1 MADGQKGINLTEL
14 IKNFEEND
22 ELTPGEKLG
31 IFVAMI
37 DHKIL
42 MQEMRT
48 NAMLVQT
55 GIQPPSPVMAF
66 AAAVLRIGRPEL
78 FVDEE
83 ENDGQPG
90 NGA

>member
-1 MADGQKGINLTEL
+1 MAEEKRGINLTEL
-14 IKNFEEND
+14 IKNFEAND

-37 DHKIL
+37 DHNIL
-42 MQEMRT
+42 LQELRT

-78 FVDEE
+78 FPKDDEE
-83 ENDGQPG
+83 DEDDG
-90 NGA
+90 